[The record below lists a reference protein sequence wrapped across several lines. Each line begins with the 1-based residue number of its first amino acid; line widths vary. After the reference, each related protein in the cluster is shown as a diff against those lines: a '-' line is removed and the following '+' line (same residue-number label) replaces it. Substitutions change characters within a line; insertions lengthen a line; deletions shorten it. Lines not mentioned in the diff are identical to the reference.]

1 MPFPLSMGCVLS
13 CSMGTVPMPFIA
25 LPIPGVPIVDGMPTA
40 TILDIVPFLNIP
52 SFIMCRSPANPAVAA
67 IIAASL
73 GSVDE
78 GPCIP
83 VVVMPWEPPSV
94 ATLSN
99 GIPLATV
106 ESKCMCAWLG
116 EISVDVPIPGP
127 METE

>member
-1 MPFPLSMGCVLS
+1 
-13 CSMGTVPMPFIA
+13 
-25 LPIPGVPIVDGMPTA
+25 
-40 TILDIVPFLNIP
+40 
-52 SFIMCRSPANPAVAA
+52 
-67 IIAASL
+67 L

-83 VVVMPWEPPSV
+83 VVVLPWEPPSV